1 MIYKKSLV
9 ANLIFA
15 GQRLLVLLI
24 PKHAKA
30 LLSEFFR
37 LCQLTSR
44 FALAD
49 EVDVGLAA
57 AHMSPLAQGAGVWT
71 HHDTILVDHGSQC
84 DDDEVDH
91 NVGELEDD
99 GDHDYEADHND
110 GEHDHLVVLGGGL
123 ATDPVWVA
131 ACCAPVRPQEGGLFV
146 VIMLS

>member
-1 MIYKKSLV
+1 M
-9 ANLIFA
+9 
-15 GQRLLVLLI
+15 
-24 PKHAKA
+24 
-30 LLSEFFR
+30 
-37 LCQLTSR
+37 CQLTSW

-71 HHDTILVDHGSQC
+71 HHDTILVDSGSQC

-91 NVGELEDD
+91 NDGEHEDA
-99 GDHDYEADHND
+99 GDQDDEVDQNNDEADHKD

-131 ACCAPVRPQEGGLFV
+131 ARCAPVRPQEGGLFV
-146 VIMLS
+146 LIMRIAMVIGDFVYKRSFLCF